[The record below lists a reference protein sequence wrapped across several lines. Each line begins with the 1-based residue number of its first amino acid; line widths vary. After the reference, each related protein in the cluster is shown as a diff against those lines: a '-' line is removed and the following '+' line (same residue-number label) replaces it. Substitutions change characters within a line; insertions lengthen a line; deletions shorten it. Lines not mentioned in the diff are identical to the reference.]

1 MANLITS
8 ENTSFDFLHGSSDFM
23 NIVLENMTSCVL
35 LLDKKLELQAFN
47 NPIKTIFSNKP
58 DEDLLY
64 KRCGNAIGCAFTVE
78 EEKECGETSK
88 CKNCQLR
95 KDGIRA
101 YSDKKTIYNQRLDRE
116 FYTSDSKK
124 ELKHLRYNVRYFPFK
139 KDNYIIVIVQDISEL
154 VRQQL
159 IIDLQMEKLKKL
171 MPQN

>member
-1 MANLITS
+1 M
-8 ENTSFDFLHGSSDFM
+8 
-23 NIVLENMTSCVL
+23 L
-35 LLDKKLELQAFN
+35 LAVHLRLRKKKNVGKLQN
-47 NPIKTIFSNKP
+47 VKT
-58 DEDLLY
+58 
-64 KRCGNAIGCAFTVE
+64 
-78 EEKECGETSK
+78 
-88 CKNCQLR
+88 CQLR

-116 FYTSDSKK
+116 FYTTDSKK

-159 IIDLQMEKLKKL
+159 IIDLQMKKLNKL